1 MKRLFDVAAAAV
13 LLVLLSPVLLVA
25 ALAVRVTLGAP
36 VFFRDRRAGRH
47 SAPFDLLKLR
57 TMRHRRA
64 GEEGPAHDAA
74 RLTRIGRC
82 LRATSID
89 ELPSLINVLRGD
101 MSLVGPRPLPVHYL
115 PRYTPEQIRRHEI
128 RPGVTGW
135 AVVHGRNGL
144 SWTER
149 LALDVWYVDHQ
160 SLVLDAQIL
169 WRTVGLVLN
178 RRGVDHA
185 DGVTMTEFTGSES

>member
-1 MKRLFDVAAAAV
+1 
-13 LLVLLSPVLLVA
+13 
-25 ALAVRVTLGAP
+25 
-36 VFFRDRRAGRH
+36 
-47 SAPFDLLKLR
+47 
-57 TMRHRRA
+57 
-64 GEEGPAHDAA
+64 
-74 RLTRIGRC
+74 
-82 LRATSID
+82 LRATSVD

-115 PRYTPEQIRRHEI
+115 PRYTPEQNRRHEI

-149 LALDVWYVDHQ
+149 LILDVWYVDHQ

-185 DGVTMTEFTGSES
+185 DGMTMTEFTGSES